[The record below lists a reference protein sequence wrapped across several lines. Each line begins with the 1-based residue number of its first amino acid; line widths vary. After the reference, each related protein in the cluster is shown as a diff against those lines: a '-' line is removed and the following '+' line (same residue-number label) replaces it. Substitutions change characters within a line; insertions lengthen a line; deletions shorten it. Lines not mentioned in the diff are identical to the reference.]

1 MNITKQNFKSKV
13 ESLVELFEF
22 NENVYKSKD
31 FLETQNRIQF
41 IDPFFK
47 VLGWDVNNEAGYAEQ
62 YKEVVHEDKVVVKGK
77 QKASDYSFRIGGNP

>member
-1 MNITKQNFKSKV
+1 MNPTKQNFKSKV
-13 ESLVELFEF
+13 DSLVELFEF

-47 VLGWDVNNEAGYAEQ
+47 ALGWDMNNEAGNAEQ
-62 YKEVVHEDKVVVKGK
+62 YKEVVHE
-77 QKASDYSFRIGGNP
+77 IGLS